1 MHIVNVNVNYS
12 WSWINRSLF
21 TRFVH
26 LFKKLKLIFKY
37 KLPIITEIFK
47 WSILNDPL
55 TMIEKS
61 LTTTSLKYTQIQ
73 SVKIDRTE
81 RWKEI
86 EEEGEIETDR
96 G

>member
-1 MHIVNVNVNYS
+1 
-12 WSWINRSLF
+12 
-21 TRFVH
+21 
-26 LFKKLKLIFKY
+26 
-37 KLPIITEIFK
+37 
-47 WSILNDPL
+47 
-55 TMIEKS
+55 MIEKS